1 MLKLTVL
8 LITLLVIAKTGW
20 TREKFSIQVNEG
32 NAIYDT
38 YVYIKCILMSSL
50 HLSLGNT
57 FGALVK
63 AEPFTKIND
72 GYYFFGTESL
82 NWYEA
87 YEKCRELNS
96 ELVTFETD
104 QEFDAV
110 TAFLTANGSRLT
122 YWTSGNDLAKTGSHR
137 WFTNGQR
144 ISSLRWARNQ
154 PDNAG
159 QKEHCIHLGYI
170 YKDSRKFELNDRPCS
185 QDPNSLFK
193 YICEAPEME
202 TISIVVWK

>member
-110 TAFLTANGSRLT
+110 TAF
-122 YWTSGNDLAKTGSHR
+122 
-137 WFTNGQR
+137 QR
-144 ISSLRWARNQ
+144 ITADVLDIGKRSGQDWQ
-154 PDNAG
+154 PQMVAN
-159 QKEHCIHLGYI
+159 
-170 YKDSRKFELNDRPCS
+170 
-185 QDPNSLFK
+185 
-193 YICEAPEME
+193 
-202 TISIVVWK
+202 

>member
-8 LITLLVIAKTGW
+8 LLTLLGIAKTGW
-20 TREKFSIQVNEG
+20 TREKFTIQVNDG
-32 NAIYDT
+32 NAIDA
-38 YVYIKCILMSSL
+38 IL
-50 HLSLGNT
+50 
-57 FGALVK
+57 K
-63 AEPFTKIND
+63 ADPFRKIND

-87 YEKCRELNS
+87 YEKCREFDS

-110 TAFLTANGSRLT
+110 TDVLAANGSRQN
-122 YWTSGNDLAKTGSHR
+122 YWTSGNDLAKTGTHR
-137 WFTNGQR
+137 WFTSGQR
-144 ISSLRWARNQ
+144 ISTFRWARNQ

-170 YKDSRKFELNDRPCS
+170 YGDSKKFELNDRPCS
-185 QDPNSLFK
+185 GDGNSLFK
-193 YICEAPEME
+193 YICEAPVLE

>member
-20 TREKFSIQVNEG
+20 TREKFSIQVNE
-32 NAIYDT
+32 
-38 YVYIKCILMSSL
+38 
-50 HLSLGNT
+50 GNT

-110 TAFLTANGSRLT
+110 TVSNGSRLT

>member
-20 TREKFSIQVNEG
+20 TREKFSIQVNE
-32 NAIYDT
+32 
-38 YVYIKCILMSSL
+38 
-50 HLSLGNT
+50 GNT

-110 TAFLTANGSRLT
+110 TAF
-122 YWTSGNDLAKTGSHR
+122 
-137 WFTNGQR
+137 QR
-144 ISSLRWARNQ
+144 ITADVLDIGKRSGQDWQ
-154 PDNAG
+154 PQMVHQWPAN
-159 QKEHCIHLGYI
+159 
-170 YKDSRKFELNDRPCS
+170 
-185 QDPNSLFK
+185 
-193 YICEAPEME
+193 
-202 TISIVVWK
+202 